1 MWNILKKIIRLII
14 IVTLSVIIWSVI
26 EIGLGIGLGVGVCA
40 GIVAGIY
47 EGLIITDDVW
57 GYNMST
63 PEESNFELEEEDEL
77 VELNE
82 VEPNILLKAIKRKD
96 ENN

>member
-1 MWNILKKIIRLII
+1 MINSILLLII
-14 IVTLSVIIWSVI
+14 FLF
-26 EIGLGIGLGVGVCA
+26 A
-40 GIVAGIY
+40 
-47 EGLIITDDVW
+47 LIFIHSTNEKRSRDEKDRFREFVRAIKSKTMEE
-57 GYNMST
+57 YNMST

-82 VEPNILLKAIKRKD
+82 VEPNTLLKAIKRKD